1 MSTPEARSKF
11 LEAGRERIAI
21 IGSDRDTYRLTEKEF
36 ADIGRLLGAM
46 ERDDINADARA
57 FRGHAQEFY
66 EKTADPGRYNEGSHD
81 GDDDD
86 FDDYLT
92 DYFNPGSHGG
102 DDDDFDEYE
111 DGDSDDEDGDQDDY
125 TAEELARPALP
136 RPIDLSGDF
145 PSINDPNLDD
155 IASAAREYQGSQGG
169 ATIAHPIQ
177 LAGPNRPIRPPIYG
191 QRRGRGGHD
200 FRR

>member
-1 MSTPEARSKF
+1 MPLWVDSLVLWR
-11 LEAGRERIAI
+11 
-21 IGSDRDTYRLTEKEF
+21 
-36 ADIGRLLGAM
+36 
-46 ERDDINADARA
+46 RDDINANVDA
-57 FRGHAQEFY
+57 FYTHARELY
-66 EKTADPGRYNEGSHD
+66 GRTNIYYNEDSHSD
-81 GDDDD
+81 EDY

-92 DYFNPGSHGG
+92 NYFNPRTHV
-102 DDDDFDEYE
+102 DEYDAE
-111 DGDSDDEDGDQDDY
+111 AGDEDGDRDDY
-125 TAEELARPALP
+125 TAEESSLP

-155 IASAAREYQGSQGG
+155 IASAAREYQGSQGD

-177 LAGPNRPIRPPIYG
+177 LAGPNRPIRPPVYG